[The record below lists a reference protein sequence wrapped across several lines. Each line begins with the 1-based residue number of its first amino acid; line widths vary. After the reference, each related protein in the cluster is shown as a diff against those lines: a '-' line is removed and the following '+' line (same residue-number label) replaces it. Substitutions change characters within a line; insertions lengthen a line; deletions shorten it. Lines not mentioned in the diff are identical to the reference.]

1 LYAAKNTNRATAW
14 EFLGAAVAMVVV
26 IVLAVGIVAL
36 NLHFIVKG
44 QTECHQNHG
53 DLFCWFF
60 SKWYTR
66 KAMFGL

>member
-1 LYAAKNTNRATAW
+1 
-14 EFLGAAVAMVVV
+14 MVVV
-26 IVLAVGIVAL
+26 IALAVGIVAL

-44 QTECHQNHG
+44 QTACHQNHG